1 MSSHTVFL
9 LLFTFYCIYF
19 VARLFN
25 RNLPAYYILL
35 RVVPFICKNRPS
47 LTYFMLST
55 FSYTFSNFYMFS
67 AFTFSS
73 SDFYKAL
80 PTSCCWNLPDKILY
94 IYFTFNLSMPF
105 KKLLYFFQMACSF
118 LYLKTWS
125 FEYLCLWNLPLF
137 IFIIIPNVFCFFCF
151 VFLLLSSNYS
161 FLFF

>member
-1 MSSHTVFL
+1 MSSHTMFL
-9 LLFTFYCIYF
+9 LLFTFYFIYF

-35 RVVPFICKNRPS
+35 WVVPLICKNRPS

-55 FSYTFSNFYMFS
+55 FSYSFSNFYNAFS
-67 AFTFSS
+67 AFTFSC

-118 LYLKTWS
+118 LYLKTQS
-125 FEYLCLWNLPLF
+125 FEYLCLLELTPVYIYYNT
-137 IFIIIPNVFCFFCF
+137 
-151 VFLLLSSNYS
+151 
-161 FLFF
+161 

>member
-35 RVVPFICKNRPS
+35 WVVPFICLKVGPPWPI
-47 LTYFMLST
+47 LCFLLPVIV
-55 FSYTFSNFYMFS
+55 FLIFIMFS

-73 SDFYKAL
+73 SDFYKVL

-94 IYFTFNLSMPF
+94 IYFTFNLSTPF

-118 LYLKTWS
+118 LYLKTRS

-137 IFIIIPNVFCFFCF
+137 IFIIIPNVFCLGFFT
-151 VFLLLSSNYS
+151 S
-161 FLFF
+161 FI